1 MSHVAL
7 PPDGAPID
15 VTSTGETYYRTW
27 VDRSLGDVL
36 RVFIPSDLLVEDA
49 PMSGDAIEVCWYSP
63 RGRHRLL
70 MRYTNRRVDGG
81 SQWDLEVAGEPLIV
95 QDRRFVR
102 GPGGVPVV
110 LRTRPAPAAA
120 HEGQPTADDAP
131 RTVRGLCIDLSEGG
145 MRVRLDAGQEPVD
158 GEVRI
163 DVVLDGEPVQLE
175 ATVLR
180 TFPDRD
186 GRLTEQVLVYDP
198 PEAVAAT
205 LRRYVLAGQRRAR
218 RDA

>member
-1 MSHVAL
+1 MSHVVL

-27 VDRSLGDVL
+27 VDRSLGNVL

-49 PMSGDAIEVCWYSP
+49 PRPGDAIEVCWYSP
-63 RGRHRLL
+63 RGRHRLV

-81 SQWDLEVAGEPLIV
+81 SQWDLEVAGEPLTV

-110 LRTRPAPAAA
+110 LRTRPASAGAL
-120 HEGQPTADDAP
+120 ESDATEKP
-131 RTVRGLCIDLSEGG
+131 RTVRGLCVDLSEGG

-158 GEVRI
+158 GEVRL
-163 DVVLDGEPVQLE
+163 DVVLDGEPVRLD

-186 GRLTEQVLVYDP
+186 GRLTEQVLVYSP